1 MFKPLPD
8 SRSGCVTLTI
18 DGQSLSVFEGQ
29 SVAAAVL
36 AAGLASCRSTVVSG
50 SPRLPYCMMGLCF
63 DCLMEIDGVP
73 NCQACL
79 VEVREG
85 MVVRRQQG
93 RRGLQP

>member
-1 MFKPLPD
+1 MFRTVPD
-8 SRSGCVTLTI
+8 SRGGRVTLTVE
-18 DGQSLSVFEGQ
+18 GRSVSVPEGQ

-36 AAGLASCRSTVVSG
+36 AAGLASCRTTPVSG

-73 NCQACL
+73 NRQACL

-85 MVVRRQQG
+85 MVVRRQEG
-93 RRGLQP
+93 RRGLSP

>member
-8 SRSGCVTLTI
+8 RRTGQVTLTI
-18 DGQSLSVFEGQ
+18 DGRSVEAPEGQ

-36 AAGLASCRSTVVSG
+36 AMGLASCRSTVVSG

-79 VEVREG
+79 VEVQDG
-85 MVVRRQQG
+85 MVVRRQEG
-93 RRGLQP
+93 RRGMRP